1 MKRRTKYR
9 AVRTT
14 IDGLTFDSK
23 AEARVYQQLRV
34 RERLGEIV
42 RLECQVPFRLA
53 VNGDHVAAF
62 IADMTYV
69 VAKSGEFVVVDVKSE
84 FTRKLPVYRL
94 KRKLFRAC
102 YGWDIHESCV

>member
-42 RLECQVPFRLA
+42 RLECQVRFPLV
-53 VNGDHVAAF
+53 VNGEKVMTWVADF
-62 IADMTYV
+62 VYADAAT
-69 VAKSGEFVVVDVKSE
+69 GELHTVDVKG
-84 FTRKLPVYRL
+84 FRTRDYIGKS
-94 KRKLFRAC
+94 KLFRAC
-102 YGWDIHESCV
+102 YGWPIEEIQA